1 MHQQRRVEKLLH
13 RIKIFLKSV
22 YMHIEMSYNV
32 KSNVMLTCNTVCLY
46 CDKILT
52 WCEKHSNYE
61 HVQSYLIFD
70 ENLI

>member
-1 MHQQRRVEKLLH
+1 
-13 RIKIFLKSV
+13 
-22 YMHIEMSYNV
+22 MHIEMSYNV